1 MKSTKLV
8 LIEGGLHVDDR
19 GILAFANEFDMTQ
32 VRRFYQIKHINRQI
46 IRAWQGHKIEKK
58 WFYCS
63 EGSFLVNVV
72 EIDNWVTPSL
82 SLPVQTFTLSAAKPQ
97 VLFVDGGC
105 VTGLQAL
112 ENNAAL
118 LVFSDMDTVQS
129 KADDFRFDK
138 DLWYKW

>member
-1 MKSTKLV
+1 MKSAKIV
-8 LIEGGLHVDDR
+8 LIEGGIHEDER
-19 GILAFANEFDMTQ
+19 GILAFANAFDMTQ
-32 VRRFYQIKHINRQI
+32 VRRFYQIKHTNTQV
-46 IRAWQGHKIEKK
+46 IRAWQGHKIERK

-72 EIDNWVTPSL
+72 EIDDWVHPSPSL
-82 SLPVQTFTLSAAKPQ
+82 QVHTFTLAASRPQ
-97 VLFVDGGC
+97 VLSVEGGC

-112 ENNAAL
+112 EHNAAL
-118 LVFSDMDTVQS
+118 MVFSDMDTNQS